1 VQQSVGTMLL
11 PVVTTCAL
19 VLVVLVLKLQVVT
32 QCLICARQVK
42 VVISILLAVLACFV
56 SLILK
61 LFLVLPMDYPITLLV
76 PKEVRTF
83 LPVLEPMLVAA
94 LKLLFP
100 KKSELIEVDYN

>member
-1 VQQSVGTMLL
+1 
-11 PVVTTCAL
+11 
-19 VLVVLVLKLQVVT
+19 
-32 QCLICARQVK
+32 
-42 VVISILLAVLACFV
+42 
-56 SLILK
+56 
-61 LFLVLPMDYPITLLV
+61 MDYPITLLV